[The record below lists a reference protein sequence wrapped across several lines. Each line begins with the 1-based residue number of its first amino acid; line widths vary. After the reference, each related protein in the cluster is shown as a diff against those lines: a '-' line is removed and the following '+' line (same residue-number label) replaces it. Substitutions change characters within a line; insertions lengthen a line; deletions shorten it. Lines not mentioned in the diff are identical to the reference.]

1 MNKGIA
7 YAIFND
13 IKSEKYTPIEKV
25 IAINEILGM
34 ETHNSVT
41 KEKIIDAF
49 RWFCDSEEI
58 EQPKTDWIPCEE
70 RLPECEWGS
79 ESEELMYQLKDT
91 DSIEVG
97 YYGEGGR
104 YRDKYFR
111 TYRDYFEGVDA
122 SDVIAWQP
130 LPAPYKKEGA
140 E

>member
-58 EQPKTDWIPCEE
+58 EQPKTDWIPFNEPPKE
-70 RLPECEWGS
+70 DDTYIVAWLPIGLDCKVKTKHYYALWEFENDEWEIDVP
-79 ESEELMYQLKDT
+79 ESYKN
-91 DSIEVG
+91 
-97 YYGEGGR
+97 
-104 YRDKYFR
+104 
-111 TYRDYFEGVDA
+111 FEIIG
-122 SDVIAWQP
+122 IAWQP
-130 LPAPYKKEGA
+130 LPQPYKKEGA